1 MAEAAL
7 RLGDGFGLGEDFG
20 TDIVRRLMARPIRHG
35 TGSKLAEIVPAAR
48 PIEPDVDPIDEDA
61 PSGDVARL
69 RSEIMVM
76 KAVLRA
82 EREETATIRASVEW
96 LAGPAPTT
104 PEACAV
110 RDRWAALVDQLLDG
124 QR

>member
-7 RLGDGFGLGEDFG
+7 RLSDEFGHGEDFG
-20 TDIVRRLMARPIRHG
+20 SDIVKRLMARPIR
-35 TGSKLAEIVPAAR
+35 TSPTPKRVDIAPVALPVEPRAEV
-48 PIEPDVDPIDEDA
+48 IEETA
-61 PSGDVARL
+61 PSDDLARL

-82 EREETATIRASVEW
+82 EREEAANVRASIER
-96 LAGPAPTT
+96 LAGPAPLS

-124 QR
+124 HR

>member
-7 RLGDGFGLGEDFG
+7 RLGDEFGLGGDFG
-20 TDIVRRLMARPIRHG
+20 SDIVRRLMARPIRTG
-35 TGSKLAEIVPAAR
+35 TAPKRADIAPAAL
-48 PIEPDVDPIDEDA
+48 PAEAWAEVAEEAA
-61 PSGDVARL
+61 PSDDLARL

-82 EREETATIRASVEW
+82 EREEAASIRASVER
-96 LAGPAPTT
+96 LAGPAPLS

-124 QR
+124 HR

>member
-7 RLGDGFGLGEDFG
+7 RLGDDFGLGEGFD
-20 TDIVRRLMARPIRHG
+20 TAIVRRLIARPVRIDTAPNR
-35 TGSKLAEIVPAAR
+35 ADPAPVAR
-48 PIEPDVDPIDEDA
+48 SIDPQADVIEDTA
-61 PSGDVARL
+61 PSMDVARL

-82 EREETATIRASVEW
+82 EREETATIRASVER
-96 LAGPAPTT
+96 LAGPAPLS

-124 QR
+124 PR

>member
-20 TDIVRRLMARPIRHG
+20 SDIVKRLMARPIR
-35 TGSKLAEIVPAAR
+35 TGPTGKRVDIGPAAL
-48 PIEPDVDPIDEDA
+48 PPEPRAEAVEEIA
-61 PSGDVARL
+61 PDTDLARL
-69 RSEIMVM
+69 RSEILVM

-82 EREETATIRASVEW
+82 EREENAGIRASVER
-96 LAGPAPTT
+96 LAGPEPLS

-110 RDRWAALVDQLLDG
+110 RDRWAALVDKLLDG
-124 QR
+124 PR